1 MGGGECLFFKYIY
14 IMIVIV
20 KYLDYLGDK
29 IIIFN

>member
-1 MGGGECLFFKYIY
+1 MPFFQVYIY
-14 IMIVIV
+14 MMIVIV